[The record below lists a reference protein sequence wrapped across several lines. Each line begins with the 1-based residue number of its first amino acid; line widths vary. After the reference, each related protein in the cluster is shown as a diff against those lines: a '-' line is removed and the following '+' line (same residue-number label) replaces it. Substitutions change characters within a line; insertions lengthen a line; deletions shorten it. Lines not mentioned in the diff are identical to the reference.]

1 MNLIIIRKDDS
12 PPTSSCRMT
21 GAGADANGGDDNLL
35 HFALA
40 SEPIAG
46 VILDGLSRCLPPISR
61 GQAYL
66 CSNRSW
72 GRSRKIVFAIPE
84 EWSIESRKPKLK
96 KIPYTENVP
105 IPPQLLR
112 KAKQN
117 SWFVVSN
124 GRFATQIDTRLLNK
138 LLAKIQADVVVV
150 NVAPGL
156 LGKREKMRLT
166 AQGKIAGF
174 RRLYCDSAE
183 LAPVSTDWPHH
194 LFIRTDVLEKVLA
207 GCASPQYFSTLL
219 ERAFSNAVRLRA
231 IKVGGA
237 VLDLKTPDGLLSFC
251 RAGISK
257 IRPLPSASGCGE
269 NMVSR
274 DSRLVGKVLLG
285 KNVYIGPKAIVV
297 GPTIIGDNVKIEQ
310 GAVISSSIIGPD
322 VFVPQDQ
329 FVQNRIVKGPFSFK
343 VVDVH
348 SGNSKLGRPA
358 SSLCRKASCGDTSFD
373 KAKQD
378 STFPVSL
385 SSKQICSPRLF
396 NLDRKKRIDDT
407 YRIWP
412 RCSYAGSFKRIAD
425 CFAAV
430 IVLVLFAPILPF
442 IVLAVKLTSPGP
454 VFFKDERQGLY
465 GKTFNCLKF
474 RTMHV
479 GADKIQDKLRSVSQV
494 DGPQFKMADD
504 PRISAVGRFLR
515 ETYLDE
521 IPQFIN
527 VLLGQM
533 SVIGPR
539 PSPESENMLCPFWR
553 DARLS
558 VRPGITGLWQVYR
571 TRQLMQDFQE
581 WIYYDTK
588 YIRNL
593 SLSMDLRICWQ
604 TTKKLVDNFI
614 NQF

>member
-1 MNLIIIRKDDS
+1 MNLIIIHKDGS
-12 PPTSSCRMT
+12 PV
-21 GAGADANGGDDNLL
+21 ADTNGGGDNLL
-35 HFALA
+35 RFALA

-46 VILDGLSRCLPPISR
+46 IILDGLSRCLPPLSR
-61 GQAYL
+61 GQA
-66 CSNRSW
+66 CPCNSRGW
-72 GRSRKIVFAIPE
+72 RHSRKIVYAIPE
-84 EWSIESRKPKLK
+84 GWSIESRKPKLK

-105 IPPQLLR
+105 ITQQFLR
-112 KAKQN
+112 KAKRS

-124 GRFATQIDTRLLNK
+124 GRFATRIDSRLLNK
-138 LLAKIQADVVVV
+138 LLAKIQSDVVAV
-150 NVAPGL
+150 NVAPVL

-166 AQGKIAGF
+166 AQGKVAGF

-183 LAPVSTDWPHH
+183 VAPVSTDWPHH
-194 LFIRTDVLEKVLA
+194 LFVRTNVLEKVLA
-207 GCASPQYFSTLL
+207 DCALPQSFSTLL

-237 VLDLKTPDGLLSFC
+237 VLDLETQDGLLNFC
-251 RAGISK
+251 RAGITK
-257 IRPLPSASGCGE
+257 IRPLPAASRDGA
-269 NMVSR
+269 NTISR

-297 GPTIIGDNVKIEQ
+297 GPTVIGDNVKIEQ
-310 GAVISSSIIGPD
+310 GAVISSSIIGPE
-322 VFVPQDQ
+322 VIVPQNQ
-329 FVQNRIVKGPFSFK
+329 FVQNRIVKGHFSFK
-343 VVDVH
+343 VVDARIDARH
-348 SGNSKLGRPA
+348 GNSKLGRSA
-358 SSLCRKASCGDTSFD
+358 SSSCRKVFCGDTSFD
-373 KAKQD
+373 NVKQG
-378 STFPVSL
+378 STPPVSL
-385 SSKQICSPRLF
+385 SSKQICRPPLFDLNRKQRIEDSYRSWPRL
-396 NLDRKKRIDDT
+396 
-407 YRIWP
+407 
-412 RCSYAGSFKRIAD
+412 SYAGSFKRIAD

-430 IVLVLFAPILPF
+430 IVLVLFAPIMPF
-442 IVLAVKLTSPGP
+442 IVLAIKLTSPGP
-454 VFFKDERQGLY
+454 IFFKDKRQGLY

-474 RTMHV
+474 RTMHL
-479 GADKIQDKLRSVSQV
+479 GADKIQDKLRFVSQV

-533 SVIGPR
+533 SVVGPR

-571 TRQLMQDFQE
+571 TRQLMKDFQE

-588 YIRNL
+588 YVRNM
-593 SLSMDLRICWQ
+593 SLSMDLWICCQ

>member
-1 MNLIIIRKDDS
+1 MPTIPRLPRKIDRLKIICGTQILNPSMNLIIIHKGG
-12 PPTSSCRMT
+12 PPV
-21 GAGADANGGDDNLL
+21 ADANGSGDNLL
-35 HFALA
+35 RFALA

-46 VILDGLSRCLPPISR
+46 VVLDGLSRCLPPLSR
-61 GQAYL
+61 GQA
-66 CSNRSW
+66 CPCNIRGW
-72 GRSRKIVFAIPE
+72 DHSRKIVCAIPE
-84 EWSIESRKPKLK
+84 EWNVESRKPKLK
-96 KIPYTENVP
+96 NITYAENVP

-112 KAKQN
+112 KAKRS

-124 GRFATQIDTRLLNK
+124 GRFATQIDSQLLQSAIGG
-138 LLAKIQADVVVV
+138 LAKIQADVVAV
-150 NVAPGL
+150 NVAPVL

-166 AQGKIAGF
+166 AQGKVAGF
-174 RRLYCDSAE
+174 RRLYRDSAE
-183 LAPVSTDWPHH
+183 LAPVSTGWPHH
-194 LFIRTDVLEKVLA
+194 LFVRTNVLEKVLA
-207 GCASPQYFSTLL
+207 GCALPQSFSTLL
-219 ERAFSNAVRLRA
+219 ERCRSNAVRLRA

-237 VLDLKTPDGLLSFC
+237 VLDLETQDGLLNFC

-257 IRPLPSASGCGE
+257 IRPLSAASRGGA
-269 NMVSR
+269 NTISR

-297 GPTIIGDNVKIEQ
+297 GPTVIGDNVKIEQ
-310 GAVISSSIIGPD
+310 GAIISSSIIGAE
-322 VFVPQDQ
+322 VLVPQNQ
-329 FVQNRIVKGPFSFK
+329 FVQNRIVKGPQY
-343 VVDVH
+343 DW
-348 SGNSKLGRPA
+348 
-358 SSLCRKASCGDTSFD
+358 
-373 KAKQD
+373 KQF
-378 STFPVSL
+378 TRCTNV
-385 SSKQICSPRLF
+385 SSKQICRSRLF
-396 NLDRKKRIDDT
+396 DLDRKQRIEDS

-412 RCSYAGSFKRIAD
+412 RLSYAGSFKRIAD

-430 IVLVLFAPILPF
+430 IVLVLFAPIIPF
-442 IVLAVKLTSPGP
+442 VVLAVKLTSPGP
-454 VFFKDERQGLY
+454 IFFKDKRQGLY

-474 RTMHV
+474 RTMHL
-479 GADKIQDKLRSVSQV
+479 GADKIQDKLRFVSQV

-533 SVIGPR
+533 SVVGPR

-571 TRQLMQDFQE
+571 TRQLMKDFQE

-588 YIRNL
+588 YVRKL
-593 SLSMDLRICWQ
+593 SLSMDLWICWQ
-604 TTKKLVDNFI
+604 TAKKLLDNFI

>member
-1 MNLIIIRKDDS
+1 MNLIIIHKEG
-12 PPTSSCRMT
+12 PPVTD
-21 GAGADANGGDDNLL
+21 ADGSGENLL
-35 HFALA
+35 RFALA

-46 VILDGLSRCLPPISR
+46 VILDGLSRCLPPLSR
-61 GQAYL
+61 GQAYP
-66 CSNRSW
+66 CNSRGWGHNR
-72 GRSRKIVFAIPE
+72 KVVCAIPE
-84 EWSIESRKPKLK
+84 EWSIESAFKKRMYPSRKPKLK
-96 KIPYTENVP
+96 KISYAENVP
-105 IPPQLLR
+105 IRPQFLR
-112 KAKQN
+112 KAKRS

-124 GRFATQIDTRLLNK
+124 GRFATQIDSRLLQSAIGG
-138 LLAKIQADVVVV
+138 LAKIQADVVAV
-150 NVAPGL
+150 NVAPVL

-166 AQGKIAGF
+166 AQGKVAGF

-194 LFIRTDVLEKVLA
+194 LFIRTNVLERVLA
-207 GCASPQYFSTLL
+207 GCALPQSFATLL
-219 ERAFSNAVRLRA
+219 ERASSNAVRLRA
-231 IKVGGA
+231 IKVGGV
-237 VLDLKTPDGLLSFC
+237 VLDLETQDGLLNFC

-257 IRPLPSASGCGE
+257 IRPLPATSRDGA
-269 NMVSR
+269 NTISR

-297 GPTIIGDNVKIEQ
+297 GPAVIGDNVKIEQ
-310 GAVISSSIIGPD
+310 GAVISSSIIGPE
-322 VFVPQDQ
+322 VLVPQNQ
-329 FVQNRIVKGPFSFK
+329 FVQNRIVKGPRTK
-343 VVDVH
+343 
-348 SGNSKLGRPA
+348 
-358 SSLCRKASCGDTSFD
+358 RKQLTRCTN
-373 KAKQD
+373 
-378 STFPVSL
+378 V
-385 SSKQICSPRLF
+385 SSKQIYRSP
-396 NLDRKKRIDDT
+396 LDLGRKQRIEDN
-407 YRIWP
+407 YRSWP
-412 RCSYAGSFKRIAD
+412 RISYAGSFKRIVD

-430 IVLVLFAPILPF
+430 IVLVLFAPIMPF

-454 VFFKDERQGLY
+454 IFFKDKRQGLY

-474 RTMHV
+474 RTMHL
-479 GADKIQDKLRSVSQV
+479 GADKIQDKLRFVSQV

-533 SVIGPR
+533 SVVGPR

-558 VRPGITGLWQVYR
+558 VRPGITGLWQIYR
-571 TRQLMQDFQE
+571 TRQLMKDFQE

-588 YIRNL
+588 YVRNL
-593 SLSMDLRICWQ
+593 SLSMDLWICWK

-614 NQF
+614 SQF

>member
-1 MNLIIIRKDDS
+1 MNLIIIHKDG
-12 PPTSSCRMT
+12 PPV
-21 GAGADANGGDDNLL
+21 ADANGSGDNLL
-35 HFALA
+35 RFALA

-46 VILDGLSRCLPPISR
+46 VILDGLSRCLPPLSR
-61 GQAYL
+61 GQAYP
-66 CSNRSW
+66 CNSRGW
-72 GRSRKIVFAIPE
+72 GHSRKIVCAIPE
-84 EWSIESRKPKLK
+84 EWSIESAFKKRMYPSRKPKLK
-96 KIPYTENVP
+96 NITYAENVP

-112 KAKQN
+112 KAKRS

-124 GRFATQIDTRLLNK
+124 GRFATQIDSQLLQSAIGG
-138 LLAKIQADVVVV
+138 LAKIQADVVAV
-150 NVAPGL
+150 NVAPVL

-166 AQGKIAGF
+166 AQGKVAGF
-174 RRLYCDSAE
+174 RRLYRDSAE

-194 LFIRTDVLEKVLA
+194 LFVRTNVLEKVLA
-207 GCASPQYFSTLL
+207 GCALPQSFSTLL
-219 ERAFSNAVRLRA
+219 ERCRSNAVRLRA

-237 VLDLKTPDGLLSFC
+237 VLDLETQDGLLNFC
-251 RAGISK
+251 RAGVSK
-257 IRPLPSASGCGE
+257 IQPLPATSRGE
-269 NMVSR
+269 VQNSNTISR

-297 GPTIIGDNVKIEQ
+297 GPTVIGDNVKIEQ
-310 GAVISSSIIGPD
+310 GAVISSSIIGPE
-322 VFVPQDQ
+322 VLVPKNQ
-329 FVQNRIVKGPFSFK
+329 FLQNRIVKGPRTK
-343 VVDVH
+343 
-348 SGNSKLGRPA
+348 
-358 SSLCRKASCGDTSFD
+358 RKQLTRCTN
-373 KAKQD
+373 
-378 STFPVSL
+378 V
-385 SSKQICSPRLF
+385 SSKQIYRSPFDLG
-396 NLDRKKRIDDT
+396 RKQRIEDS
-407 YRIWP
+407 YRSWP
-412 RCSYAGSFKRIAD
+412 RFSYAGSFKRIVD

-430 IVLVLFAPILPF
+430 IVLVLFAPIMPF

-454 VFFKDERQGLY
+454 IFFKDKRQGLY

-479 GADKIQDKLRSVSQV
+479 GADKIQDKLRFISQV

-533 SVIGPR
+533 SVVGPR

-558 VRPGITGLWQVYR
+558 VRPGITGLWQIYR
-571 TRQLMQDFQE
+571 TRQLMKDFQE

-588 YIRNL
+588 YVRNL
-593 SLSMDLRICWQ
+593 SLSMDLWICWQ

-614 NQF
+614 SQF

>member
-1 MNLIIIRKDDS
+1 MNLIIIHKDGS
-12 PPTSSCRMT
+12 PV
-21 GAGADANGGDDNLL
+21 ADANGGGDNLL
-35 HFALA
+35 RFALA

-46 VILDGLSRCLPPISR
+46 VILDGLSRCLH
-61 GQAYL
+61 
-66 CSNRSW
+66 W
-72 GRSRKIVFAIPE
+72 GHSRKIVCAIPE

-96 KIPYTENVP
+96 KIPYAENVP
-105 IPPQLLR
+105 IPSQFLP
-112 KAKQN
+112 KAKRS

-124 GRFATQIDTRLLNK
+124 GRFATRIDSRLLNK
-138 LLAKIQADVVVV
+138 LLAKIQADVVAV
-150 NVAPGL
+150 NVVPVL

-166 AQGKIAGF
+166 AQGKVAGF

-194 LFIRTDVLEKVLA
+194 LFVRTNVLEKVFA
-207 GCASPQYFSTLL
+207 DCALPQSFSTLL

-237 VLDLKTPDGLLSFC
+237 VLDLETQDGLLNFC

-257 IRPLPSASGCGE
+257 IRPLPAASRGGT
-269 NMVSR
+269 NTISR
-274 DSRLVGKVLLG
+274 DSRIVGKVLLG
-285 KNVYIGPKAIVV
+285 KNIYIGPKAIVV

-310 GAVISSSIIGPD
+310 GAVISSSIIGPE
-322 VFVPQDQ
+322 VLVPQNQ
-329 FVQNRIVKGPFSFK
+329 FVQNRIVKRHFSFK
-343 VVDVH
+343 VVD
-348 SGNSKLGRPA
+348 SRIDARLGNSKLGRPA
-358 SSLCRKASCGDTSFD
+358 SSSCRKASCGDTSFD
-373 KAKQD
+373 SAKQD
-378 STFPVSL
+378 STPPVSL
-385 SSKQICSPRLF
+385 SSKQICRPTLRLRSGQAF
-396 NLDRKKRIDDT
+396 DLGRKQRINDT

-412 RCSYAGSFKRIAD
+412 RLSYAGSFKRIAD

-430 IVLVLFAPILPF
+430 IVLVLFAPIMPF

-454 VFFKDERQGLY
+454 IFFKDKRQGLY

-474 RTMHV
+474 RTMHL
-479 GADKIQDKLRSVSQV
+479 GADKIQDKLRFVSQV

-533 SVIGPR
+533 SVVGPR

-571 TRQLMQDFQE
+571 TRQLMKDFQE

-588 YIRNL
+588 YVRNL
-593 SLSMDLRICWQ
+593 SLSMDLWICWQ